1 MVVVLV
7 FDRGKHA
14 KGAVMTLA
22 IVEDLEVFEDRV
34 DEFPGGAAGVGSSA
48 ASGGVELVFLALVDS
63 VGAITSAVGG
73 DVTEAQCDDDDG
85 NDPQGV
91 DSEADQ
97 PENQC
102 GAQDHQHHLAEAC
115 ALAEQERDPLG
126 QPAPFGCL
134 AGAACR
140 LGERCWQCSLR

>member
-14 KGAVMTLA
+14 KGAVTALA

-34 DEFPGGAAGVGSSA
+34 GELPDGAGFYSSA
-48 ASGGVELVFLALVDS
+48 ASRGVELVFLALVDS
-63 VGAITSAVGG
+63 ICAVTSAVGG
-73 DVTEAQCDDDDG
+73 GVPEAECDDDDG

-91 DSEADQ
+91 GSEADQ

-102 GAQDHQHHLAEAC
+102 GAQDHQHRLAEAG
-115 ALAEQERDPLG
+115 ALAKQERDPLG

-140 LGERCWQCSLR
+140 LGGRCWGCSLR